1 MSATSRPQ
9 YDTSAGKYR
18 ILGFHEGV
26 IQPGVEQGV
35 PAAFEWYEKRIASRR
50 RIRSRVV
57 GKKHPRLVTEDEEAH
72 LTVGLVLGG
81 VGLLLAWEASA
92 MLAHGLAGLDP
103 LSWTTDIADWIEGK
117 QPASDSVTTTTVGGF
132 LTAEVMTFLAP
143 QSGASS
149 AGGSSSGAGS
159 PGSGLTVPPVTAGAG
174 GSGGSGV
181 GGTPPVTFPVPPVE
195 VPPPYVLPPV

>member
-1 MSATSRPQ
+1 MTADSPPS
-9 YDTSAGKYR
+9 YDRSAGKYR

-26 IQPGVEQGV
+26 IQPGVERGI
-35 PAAFEWYEKRIASRR
+35 PAPFEWYEKRIAARR

-57 GKKHPRLVTEDEEAH
+57 GKKHPRIVTEDEEAH
-72 LTVGLVLGG
+72 VTVGLAIGG
-81 VGLLLAWEASA
+81 IGLLLAWEAAA

-117 QPASDSVTTTTVGGF
+117 QPASDSITTTTVGGF
-132 LTAEVMTFLAP
+132 LTAEVMSLLSP
-143 QSGASS
+143 V
-149 AGGSSSGAGS
+149 AGQGTTAGSSGSSGSSG
-159 PGSGLTVPPVTAGAG
+159 GGLTIPPVTAG
-174 GSGGSGV
+174 SPGSGV